1 MGELDRITDQL
12 RRAWKGEAWHGPSL
26 SEVLEGVTST
36 QAQQKPVSGA
46 HSIWEL
52 VLHLTTW
59 TNVARRR
66 FEGELFE
73 VSESEDW
80 PPMSRTNPEDWAA
93 ALGQLNRANES
104 LLSVMETAAQSDSA
118 DSKLNQITPGKDH
131 SIYILLHGTVQHHL
145 YHAGQIAILK
155 KALI

>member
-1 MGELDRITDQL
+1 MNELGRIADQF

-26 SEVLEGVTST
+26 NEVLQGVTSA

-59 TNVARRR
+59 ADVARRR
-66 FEGELFE
+66 LAGELFE
-73 VSESEDW
+73 VTESEDW
-80 PPMSRTNPEDWAA
+80 PSVNRTTPEDWTQ
-93 ALGQLNRANES
+93 ALEQLNRANQS
-104 LLSVMETAAQSDSA
+104 LLSALETAAKSGDPEA
-118 DSKLNQITPGKDH
+118 KLEQMAPGKDH
-131 SIYILLHGTVQHHL
+131 SIYVLLHGAIQHHL

-155 KALI
+155 KALS